1 MTPTAPANRLRRA
14 LWWGLAAALASGA
27 MGYGFSLAGEVLLG
41 AQNPDPLAATPPTA
55 EHWRLPL
62 VMGAAGGALTV
73 VLEWLGGAWGRPAPK
88 ARRAAAPGAGGLD
101 PQVAALLASVE
112 AKSGLV
118 VVGDIQQE
126 AVLKQ
131 PARPGD
137 GELVRP
143 A

>member
-27 MGYGFSLAGEVLLG
+27 MGYGFSLAGETLLG
-41 AQNPDPLAATPPTA
+41 AQNPDPLAATPAPA

-62 VMGAAGGALTV
+62 VMGAAGGGLTV
-73 VLEWLGGAWGRPAPK
+73 LLEWLGGAWAKPK
-88 ARRAAAPGAGGLD
+88 ARRAAPAAVGTGGLD

-131 PARPGD
+131 PARPRD
-137 GELVRP
+137 GELVSP